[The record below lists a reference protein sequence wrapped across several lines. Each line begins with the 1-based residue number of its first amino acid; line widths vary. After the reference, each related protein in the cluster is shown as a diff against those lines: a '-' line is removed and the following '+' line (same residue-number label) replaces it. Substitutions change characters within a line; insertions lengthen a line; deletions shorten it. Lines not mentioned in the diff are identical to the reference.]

1 MQYFLAWSP
10 ENLRQ
15 NSNCGVGFK
24 YATFSKQIFSK
35 HAQFATNFQKMLE
48 KKSYF
53 FKVLTYLTAEWQ
65 NCAQKWKST
74 SQTKNYPI
82 KVYSRMIF
90 LQNFPTISKFSPTIP
105 PISIAYFS
113 THKLH
118 IKHIPENLKYF
129 MTLFFKASTSYYFS
143 K

>member
-15 NSNCGVGFK
+15 NSNCSVGLK
-24 YATFSKQIFSK
+24 YVTFSKQNFSK
-35 HAQFATNFQKMLE
+35 NAQFATNFQKMLE
-48 KKSYF
+48 MKSSF

-65 NCAQKWKST
+65 NCAQKWKSI
-74 SQTKNYPI
+74 SQTKSYIN
-82 KVYSRMIF
+82 VYSRMIF
-90 LQNFPTISKFSPTIP
+90 FQNFPTTSKLSPTIP
-105 PISIAYFS
+105 SISAVHFS

-118 IKHIPENLKYF
+118 VKHIPENLKYF
-129 MTLFFKASTSYYFS
+129 MTLFFKAFTFYFYFS

>member
-24 YATFSKQIFSK
+24 YATFSKQIFFK

-82 KVYSRMIF
+82 IYSRMIF

-105 PISIAYFS
+105 PVYFHSIFFHTQVTYKAYTWEF
-113 THKLH
+113 KILH
-118 IKHIPENLKYF
+118 DTFL
-129 MTLFFKASTSYYFS
+129 
-143 K
+143 